1 MNLQLSK
8 MPKHYRRLFNQ
19 TSFRTELYVH
29 FAVPE
34 PFWNESFEENSTIRN
49 RGLPRLE
56 TLRKDRS
63 SFPKLIVRSQ
73 KSDVELA
80 GTTRF
85 H

>member
-8 MPKHYRRLFNQ
+8 MPKHYRMLFNQ
-19 TSFRTELYVH
+19 TSFRTELHVH

-34 PFWNESFEENSTIRN
+34 PFWKESFEEKSSIRN
-49 RGLPRLE
+49 RGLLRLE
-56 TLRKDRS
+56 TLRKDGS
-63 SFPKLIVRSQ
+63 IFPKFIVRSQ
-73 KSDVELA
+73 TSDVELA